1 MTTPVR
7 WVAVLLLIMSM
18 VLHAMSASLSKL
30 QPADVDKL
38 SVTSIPRIIHQTWKT
53 AERPDWDVSVSTC
66 LPMHEGHEV
75 MLHTDAGMDEFIRTN
90 YPQYYQMYTD
100 KFIAIQVR
108 ASVLML
114 IAWD

>member
-1 MTTPVR
+1 MR
-7 WVAVLLLIMSM
+7 WVAALLLIMAM
-18 VLHAMSASLSKL
+18 VLHATSVSLSKL
-30 QPADVDKL
+30 QSTDVDKL

-90 YPQYYQMYTD
+90 YPQYYQMYTE

-108 ASVLML
+108 ASVC
-114 IAWD
+114 